1 MAAGGQVTARHAARG
16 GIPAL
21 VIFQASLRALLT
33 GRRWIVVVL
42 LDAIFVLLA
51 LLLATQS
58 DSATH
63 QRHLVELYHNL
74 GLPALLPFVA
84 LLFSTEALGAEV
96 EDRTLIYLTLRPLP
110 SAAIVVA
117 KFAAAFAITLAA
129 TWVPLIASFLLL
141 GLQNPPSGQL
151 PALLL
156 SSAIGSAGYCA
167 VFLLLGLLLRRA
179 LLIGAIYVLTWEG
192 AIAALST
199 SAAHLSVRFYTFG
212 VYAGMLRHDEYL
224 NGDPYPAPVGAF
236 LFLVLVVLAALW
248 WTARR
253 LRRTELK

>member
-1 MAAGGQVTARHAARG
+1 MAAGEQVRTRG
-16 GIPAL
+16 GAGGAPAL
-21 VIFQASLRALLT
+21 AIFQASLRALLT
-33 GRRWIVVVL
+33 GRRWIVVAV

-51 LLLATQS
+51 VLLATQTDAAS
-58 DSATH
+58 H
-63 QRHLVELYHNL
+63 QLHLVELFHRL

-96 EDRTLIYLTLRPLP
+96 EDRTLIYLTLRPL
-110 SAAIVVA
+110 SSVSIVVA
-117 KFAAAFAITLAA
+117 KFAAAFVITLAA
-129 TWVPLIASFLLL
+129 TWLPLLISFVLL
-141 GLQNPPSGQL
+141 GLNDTPAGQL

-156 SSAIGSAGYCA
+156 AGAIGSAGYCA

-179 LLIGAIYVLTWEG
+179 LLIGAIYILTWEG

-212 VYAGMLRHDEYL
+212 VYAGILRRDEFL
-224 NGDPYPAPVGAF
+224 NGEPYPAPAGAF
-236 LFLVLVVLAALW
+236 IFLLLVVLGALW

>member
-1 MAAGGQVTARHAARG
+1 MAVRGRAAERGGAGGA
-16 GIPAL
+16 PFL
-21 VIFQASLRALLT
+21 VILQASLRALLT
-33 GRRWIVVVL
+33 GRRWILVVL
-42 LDAIFVLLA
+42 LDAIFILLA

-58 DSATH
+58 DPASH
-63 QRHLVELYHNL
+63 QRHLVNLFHNL

-96 EDRTLIYLTLRPLP
+96 EDRTLIYLTLRPLS
-110 SAAIVVA
+110 SATIALA
-117 KFAAAFAITLAA
+117 KFTAAFLITLAA
-129 TWVPLIASFLLL
+129 VWLPLLVSFLLL
-141 GLQNPPSGQL
+141 GLNDPPAGQL

-156 SSAIGSAGYCA
+156 AGAIGSAGYCA

-192 AIAALST
+192 AIAGLST

-212 VYAGMLRHDEYL
+212 VYAGLLRHDEFFD
-224 NGDPYPAPVGAF
+224 GDPYPAPLASLVF
-236 LFLVLVVLAALW
+236 LLIVVAVALW

-253 LRRTELK
+253 VRRTELK